1 MQKAKKGNALAL
13 FGLVLALALGMLS
26 VAPASAFA
34 DEPNNSKVPSEASAA
49 SYFGTIKYPV
59 CIEGQGT
66 EYINVYRGQSI
77 KDAVDSQF
85 AKDGYTIEV
94 TWQNGNAISESETP
108 NCGVNY
114 HIHWVWIG
122 CWTPYYTADKIIVS
136 YELIQNNITFVMDG
150 VDPVTVTT
158 DIEKGYSVD
167 APDSVADATDG
178 AHFSGI
184 WKGSDGNTYTTEQ
197 IEAANWDHDMTFT
210 ALYND
215 LFNVAFFDGLNSD
228 NPYVSQF
235 QVNDGCAISH
245 DGDVPQDPQR
255 EGYTFLGWDDSTGN
269 LFSAEDV
276 ATYVITEDKTFTA
289 VWKQDEVISVEP
301 ENPQD
306 QNTGDQNENVAVGS
320 DQNANN
326 DSDSNDNQ
334 TTTTEEKAESL
345 PQTADSALP
354 LVAGTALLAG
364 AAGLT
369 AFGAYKKRKSL

>member
-1 MQKAKKGNALAL
+1 MQKVKKGYALAL

-34 DEPNNSKVPSEASAA
+34 DEPDNSKVPSEASAA

-66 EYINVYRGQSI
+66 ECINVYRGQSI

-114 HIHWVWIG
+114 HIHWAWIG
-122 CWTPYYTADKIIVS
+122 YWTPYYTADKINVS

-184 WKGSDGNTYTTEQ
+184 WKGSDGETYTTEQ

-215 LFNVAFFDGLNSD
+215 LFNVTFFDELNSD

-235 QVNDGCAISH
+235 QVNDGCVISH
-245 DGDVPQDPQR
+245 DGIVPQDPQH
-255 EGYTFLGWDDSTGN
+255 EGYTFLGWDDGTGN
-269 LFSAEDV
+269 LLSAEDV
-276 ATYVITEDKTFTA
+276 ANYVITEDKTFTA
-289 VWKQDEVISVEP
+289 VWEQDEVIPVEP
-301 ENPQD
+301 EDPQD
-306 QNTGDQNENVAVGS
+306 QNTGNQNENNTAVNS
-320 DQNANN
+320 DDQANS
-326 DSDSNDNQ
+326 SDTQSDESQ
-334 TTTTEEKAESL
+334 QDGEEAL
-345 PQTADSALP
+345 PQTGDSVFPFA
-354 LVAGTALLAG
+354 ASGIALLALAG
-364 AAGLT
+364 MVIAAI
-369 AFGAYKKRKSL
+369 KRRSLN